1 MRRILPV
8 PMLLLAACGGGGGS
22 GPSAELLAA
31 AQCTGL
37 SLGNLDE
44 IFAEVTGLLAAIG
57 DTLPPNVTYT
67 PPDYAITMSLGAI
80 AGSVTSTD
88 DISDGIDPGEAASA
102 SWNLS
107 PLAGGVVTGNG
118 TFTLDRIATDFFQV
132 TGDGSVVDGLCVF
145 NATNVDLDIDLA
157 SSLGPVGS
165 FHFSGVTP
173 NGPILGTMTFDGSSV
188 ALVEATFR
196 GVSTTFT
203 IDLDTF
209 LPEF

>member
-1 MRRILPV
+1 MKRTLLLLA
-8 PMLLLAACGGGGGS
+8 LLLAACSGGDGS
-22 GPSAELLAA
+22 GPGAELLAA
-31 AQCTGL
+31 AQCTGIG
-37 SLGNLDE
+37 LGNLDE

-67 PPDYAITMSLGAI
+67 PPDYSITTTLGTI

-107 PLAGGVVTGNG
+107 PLAGAPVIGNG
-118 TFTLDRIATDFFQV
+118 TFTLDRATADLFQV
-132 TGDGSVVDGLCVF
+132 TGDGSVVDGTCAF

-165 FHFSGVTP
+165 FDFSGVTP
-173 NGPILGTMTFDGSSV
+173 NGPILGTMTFDGSAV
-188 ALVEATFR
+188 AVVDALFL
-196 GVSTTFT
+196 GVSTTFA
-203 IDLDTF
+203 IDLTTF